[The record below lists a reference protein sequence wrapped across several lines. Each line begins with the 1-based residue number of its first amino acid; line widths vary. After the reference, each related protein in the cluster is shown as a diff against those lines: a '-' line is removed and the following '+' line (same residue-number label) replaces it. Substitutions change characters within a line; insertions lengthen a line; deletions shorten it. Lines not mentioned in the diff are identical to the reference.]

1 MRQVVAGAALLAAGC
16 MVSVVQAA
24 APVRGYDP
32 VKDDGI
38 QTLPLYMVALQET
51 VRPQYGYLGLSPELV
66 TQSFIIN
73 PVPGISP
80 AAGIVG
86 GALGGALANAMVR
99 AEAMAIARENWQW
112 ANNGQCR
119 IDTRD
124 PLEPALV
131 QALQQVGM
139 PAPRQHVVLEG
150 GKLEDHFDPTLAH
163 QLISHSSSL
172 TPDMTALLTTVRV
185 EGWSDKARS
194 RHQADWVNVL
204 QVLSTPMWLDGKQA
218 HDTDYL
224 KQQLDH
230 WYAGTGNAATFVDND
245 CDANNSTI
253 RLTWAN
259 ARALGLV
266 PDSDKRSDGN
276 ISFSSAFAWDFNPN
290 DGVTAGTFDFIGV
303 AAHEIGHALGFISGV
318 DVLDL
323 NRSGNFSDALFTYIS
338 PTDVFRCSP
347 ESKAAGA
354 DIDWAADNRT
364 KYFSL
369 DNCTTTLSV
378 FSEGRTYGDGQQ
390 ASHWKDNR
398 DIGILDPTAGRG
410 ELLAIS
416 QMDLMMFD
424 AIGWD
429 VPEPASIALFSLGAA
444 ALAGSRRRKQKQA

>member
-224 KQQLDH
+224 KQQLDQ
-230 WYAGTGNAATFVDND
+230 WYAGTGNAARIGQINAAGRNADPAMRRQAVSLQRSYDT
-245 CDANNSTI
+245 
-253 RLTWAN
+253 RLRRITRKEWTPYA
-259 ARALGLV
+259 AGMTRALGWG
-266 PDSDKRSDGN
+266 S
-276 ISFSSAFAWDFNPN
+276 N
-290 DGVTAGTFDFIGV
+290 DCALMTRALQENAREAARLLALAYTGKMPQEGVMEEAPVAGQGAEQVLTASVMYRADQPRHLLPLAPSV
-303 AAHEIGHALGFISGV
+303 HLSQQAAGGIPVVHHHT
-318 DVLDL
+318 VLD
-323 NRSGNFSDALFTYIS
+323 
-338 PTDVFRCSP
+338 
-347 ESKAAGA
+347 A
-354 DIDWAADNRT
+354 D
-364 KYFSL
+364 
-369 DNCTTTLSV
+369 
-378 FSEGRTYGDGQQ
+378 
-390 ASHWKDNR
+390 
-398 DIGILDPTAGRG
+398 
-410 ELLAIS
+410 
-416 QMDLMMFD
+416 DLT
-424 AIGWD
+424 
-429 VPEPASIALFSLGAA
+429 P
-444 ALAGSRRRKQKQA
+444 